1 VGCEEPTGL
10 FFDEFMEGVLKMKK
24 RLSPVAVIL
33 LIVIAVAAFVV
44 AALVQNALPE
54 SVSKYKDLIFWG
66 IIVLSGG
73 IGSFVIGKV
82 FGGKKR

>member
-1 VGCEEPTGL
+1 MGYEEPTGL

-44 AALVQNALPE
+44 AALVRNALPE

>member
-1 VGCEEPTGL
+1 
-10 FFDEFMEGVLKMKK
+10 MKK
-24 RLSPVAVIL
+24 RLSPIAVIL

-44 AALVQNALPE
+44 AAHIRNSLPE
-54 SVSKYKDLIFWG
+54 DLSKYKDLIFWG

-82 FGGKKR
+82 FGGRKR